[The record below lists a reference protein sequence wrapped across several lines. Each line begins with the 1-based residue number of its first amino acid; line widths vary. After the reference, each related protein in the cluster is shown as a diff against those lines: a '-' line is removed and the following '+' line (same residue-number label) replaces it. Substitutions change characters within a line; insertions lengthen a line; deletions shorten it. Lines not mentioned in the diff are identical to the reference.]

1 MKENKK
7 WHFVNIYESEMY
19 MEDDCS
25 EDYLQDKLGI
35 LYTEAKEL
43 IKTYKFTEDDL
54 EAIDKIK
61 TWYYQGDFWNDTETF
76 RDSINWIDWNFYY
89 DKEHNEIIINYWTTL
104 EWDYIAFYD
113 EWFDWKEELYR
124 KVFDAFIN
132 QDYSWVVEADYIE
145 MEWDWW
151 MNIKEWTNKADF
163 IIKYRWG
170 TWYWYRF
177 FEYDLI
183 K

>member
-61 TWYYQGDFWNDTETF
+61 T
-76 RDSINWIDWNFYY
+76 
-89 DKEHNEIIINYWTTL
+89 
-104 EWDYIAFYD
+104 
-113 EWFDWKEELYR
+113 
-124 KVFDAFIN
+124 
-132 QDYSWVVEADYIE
+132 
-145 MEWDWW
+145 
-151 MNIKEWTNKADF
+151 
-163 IIKYRWG
+163 
-170 TWYWYRF
+170 
-177 FEYDLI
+177 
-183 K
+183 